1 MSLFTP
7 VVKRFLPDTDY
18 LPLALPT
25 SDMDVL
31 WVLTRERE
39 VIRRFGILGDVLTAP
54 TSPGEELV
62 RRNAVVVDATGKA
75 NHSVKLGLTVSVVNT
90 VLTALGGKVGLSL
103 ADTGA
108 ASVDYTY
115 TDVHGDTVDLVKLD
129 GWLAQ
134 ADLAHTSPRVSDL
147 LVAEKIYVVVGALK
161 ASGISVSLLDN
172 SNQSVDVDI
181 PTIQNLVGGSIK
193 IDAASGRSNTITFH
207 GTQSLT
213 VAAKVAQLKVDER
226 GFWVSERLVTGNAT
240 HIQAVP
246 AEPDYMAGP
255 ELYLP

>member
-7 VVKRFLPDTDY
+7 MVKRFLPDSDY
-18 LPLALPT
+18 LPLALPS

-39 VIRRFGILGDVLTAP
+39 VIRRFGVLGDVLTGP
-54 TSPGEELV
+54 TPPGEEFV
-62 RRNAVVVDATGKA
+62 RRNADVVDATGKA
-75 NHSVKLGLTVSVVNT
+75 NHSLKIGLTVSVVNT
-90 VLTALGGKVGLSL
+90 ILTALGGKAGLNLS
-103 ADTGA
+103 DTGA
-108 ASVDYTY
+108 ASVEYTY
-115 TDVHGDTVDLVKLD
+115 SDVHADTVDLVKLD
-129 GWLAQ
+129 TWLAE
-134 ADLAHTSPRVSDL
+134 ADLAHTAPRVSDL
-147 LVAEKIYVVVGALK
+147 VVAEKIYVVVGALK

-172 SNQSVDVDI
+172 SSQSVDVDV

-193 IDAASGRSNTITFH
+193 IDTASGRSNTITFH

-226 GFWVSERLVTGNAT
+226 GFWVSERLVRGNT
-240 HIQAVP
+240 TQIQSVP
-246 AEPDYMAGP
+246 GEPDYLAGP